1 VFEGPSEWF
10 LGPEH
15 CSSFNS
21 ALYIY
26 RIGSSDFDNVVLDWQ
41 NIYKIVLEKA
51 FFIILWRFYL
61 FLVLVLKNL
70 KNGPSE
76 R

>member
-1 VFEGPSEWF
+1 LTKV
-10 LGPEH
+10 LKTAMLH
-15 CSSFNS
+15 
-21 ALYIY
+21 
-26 RIGSSDFDNVVLDWQ
+26 VVLDWQ

-51 FFIILWRFYL
+51 FFFILWRFYL